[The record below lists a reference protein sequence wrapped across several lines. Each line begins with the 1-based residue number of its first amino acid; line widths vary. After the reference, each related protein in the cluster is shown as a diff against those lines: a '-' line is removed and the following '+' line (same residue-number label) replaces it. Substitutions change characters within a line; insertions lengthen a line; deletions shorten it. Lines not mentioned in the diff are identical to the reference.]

1 MQKSRIRYSLFI
13 VLIILLGI
21 LSRAANFIPLFIGDI
36 LYATMIYFMV
46 RFIFPKSKYSL
57 VFLTALLFCFVIE
70 FQQNVNIAWLVN
82 LRKTLIGRYI
92 LGQGFLW
99 SDLAYYSLGV
109 CLGYTI
115 DTLIIKNHKT

>member
-1 MQKSRIRYSLFI
+1 MQKSRIRYFLFI
-13 VLIILLGI
+13 FLIILLGI
-21 LSRAANFIPLFIGDI
+21 LSRAFDFIPLFIGDI

-82 LRKTLIGRYI
+82 LRKTLIGHYI

-109 CLGYTI
+109 FLGYAI